1 MDVDEEPKEVFSN
14 LVTLSE
20 NLELDLQEDNFT
32 ELFGVN
38 MSNLV
43 IRNISNFLQEISNI
57 LQAANLL
64 SLQLF

>member
-1 MDVDEEPKEVFSN
+1 
-14 LVTLSE
+14 
-20 NLELDLQEDNFT
+20 
-32 ELFGVN
+32 

-43 IRNISNFLQEISNI
+43 IRNISNFLQEISNF

>member
-1 MDVDEEPKEVFSN
+1 
-14 LVTLSE
+14 
-20 NLELDLQEDNFT
+20 
-32 ELFGVN
+32 